1 VNDPRAK
8 HLRRLRRLRRSAQ
21 RWSVRAGI
29 FVGATA
35 VLVPY
40 HGLGLVDAFWAAAA
54 GGSTMVAVWRWR
66 DAREM
71 AAEPV
76 PPELD
81 PALAGALARER
92 LLGVVERLPVGRGA
106 IEEVRRQKALL
117 ALRGSEV
124 RPLWQRLD
132 RAAQTLSGLAG
143 RLGGPAESA
152 VLEAAVAERSLRD
165 LAGRAASV
173 EKGLRVGPPAGEI
186 HEALVA
192 AYGALMV
199 ELTSGVD
206 AYEQLVTA
214 AAGYV
219 AEDGRTA
226 IQGPAVGRLVEATDM
241 LRAFA
246 RGLSEVRTIA
256 TPPSP
261 LA

>member
-1 VNDPRAK
+1 VNDPRARYFK
-8 HLRRLRRLRRSAQ
+8 RLRRLRRSAR
-21 RWSVRAGI
+21 RWSIRAGI
-29 FVGATA
+29 LVGATA

-40 HGLGLVDAFWAAAA
+40 RGIGLWDAFWAAAA

-66 DAREM
+66 DAREL
-71 AAEPV
+71 AAQPV

-81 PALAGALARER
+81 PVLAGALARDR
-92 LLGVVERLPVGRGA
+92 LIGVVERLPVGRGA
-106 IEEVRRQKALL
+106 LEEVRRQRALF

-132 RAAQTLSGLAG
+132 RAAQTLAGLAG

-152 VLEAAVAERSLRD
+152 LLEAAVAERALRD

-173 EKGLRVGPPAGEI
+173 EKGLRLGGQPNPTLAE
-186 HEALVA
+186 
-192 AYGALMV
+192 AYGALMG
-199 ELTSGVD
+199 ELTEGVD

-219 AEDGRTA
+219 AEDGRM
-226 IQGPAVGRLVEATDM
+226 AVPGQSVSRLAEATDM

-246 RGLSEVRTIA
+246 GGLSEVRTIA
-256 TPPSP
+256 MPTQPT
-261 LA
+261 